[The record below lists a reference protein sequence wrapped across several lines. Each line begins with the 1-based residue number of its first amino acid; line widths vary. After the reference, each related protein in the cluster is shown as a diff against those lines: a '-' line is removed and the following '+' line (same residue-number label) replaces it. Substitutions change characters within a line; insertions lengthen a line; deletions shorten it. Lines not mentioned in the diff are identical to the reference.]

1 MSRPSALAPVA
12 LLPLLG
18 PISTGP
24 PQMPSM
30 RPSANICGM
39 PRHRAV
45 QIVPGVSV
53 STVIAYFFCISA
65 AIFGFKRF
73 AHSGAVGYASVAS

>member
-18 PISTGP
+18 PISTGT
-24 PQMPSM
+24 PQMPSV
-30 RPSANICGM
+30 RPSANICGI

-45 QIVPGVSV
+45 QIAPGVSV

>member
-1 MSRPSALAPVA
+1 MSRPPALALVVWTD
-12 LLPLLG
+12 
-18 PISTGP
+18 IH
-24 PQMPSM
+24 
-30 RPSANICGM
+30 
-39 PRHRAV
+39 RHPTDAVGEVQCQYLRDAAV
-45 QIVPGVSV
+45 QSRQIAPGVSV